1 MLKQQLRSHQT
12 QDLSVSLPQCCKI
25 KKAENC
31 HRKKVGK
38 GVGELLFA
46 DEPQNDGYV
55 DQVDVVSQLGHRFE
69 SLPAEKLI
77 HPAWRKLD
85 DSVIQDCKL
94 LLKTASP
101 RH

>member
-1 MLKQQLRSHQT
+1 MLKQQLIKRDRIKPKTSK
-12 QDLSVSLPQCCKI
+12 SLCPNAARVKI
-25 KKAENC
+25 KKAENA
-31 HRKKVGK
+31 HREEVWK
-38 GVGELLFA
+38 GECELLFA

-85 DSVIQDCKL
+85 DSVIQ
-94 LLKTASP
+94 
-101 RH
+101 